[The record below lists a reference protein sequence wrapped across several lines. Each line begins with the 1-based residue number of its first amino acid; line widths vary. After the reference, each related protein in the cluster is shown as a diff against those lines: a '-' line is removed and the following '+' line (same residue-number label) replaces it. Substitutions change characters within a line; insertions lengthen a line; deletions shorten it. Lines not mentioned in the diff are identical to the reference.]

1 MRMQGH
7 PTGTGLTLEQK
18 KSRLWGSK
26 AATEQPQVSA
36 SHSRALHR
44 AALEGT
50 AAQTCSKLCGAACFS
65 RDMPA
70 LCITCM
76 QCIPQPR

>member
-36 SHSRALHR
+36 LHSRAVHR
-44 AALEGT
+44 AMLNPT
-50 AAQTCSKLCGAACFS
+50 AANT
-65 RDMPA
+65 
-70 LCITCM
+70 
-76 QCIPQPR
+76 